1 MTINGYYFVDI
12 KSLTAIQQL
21 TMTAHYHHFIL
32 APIKKMSILL
42 LVQGKSINEESLQR
56 TSNTRYTNCIFAV

>member
-32 APIKKMSILL
+32 APIK
-42 LVQGKSINEESLQR
+42 NE
-56 TSNTRYTNCIFAV
+56 YTFISAREIHK